1 MRCLLFYDITNDR
14 IRAKIAD
21 ACLDY
26 GLDRVQ
32 YSVFTGLLS
41 RNLQEELFL
50 KVTALLGDK
59 EGHIVLLPICQK
71 DWQGRE
77 EKGEMPTP
85 FLRTG

>member
-14 IRAKIAD
+14 IRTKIAD

-32 YSVFTGLLS
+32 YSVFTGSIS

-50 KVTALLGDK
+50 KVMDLLGD
-59 EGHIVLLPICQK
+59 EAGHILLTPVCQK
-71 DWQGRE
+71 DWHNRSAH
-77 EKGEMPTP
+77 GEMPP
-85 FLRTG
+85 AALRIG

>member
-32 YSVFTGLLS
+32 YSVFTGRLS

-50 KVTALLGDK
+50 KVTALLGDQA
-59 EGHIVLLPICQK
+59 GSIVLLPICQK
-71 DWQGRE
+71 DWQARA
-77 EKGEMPTP
+77 EKGEMPAP

>member
-41 RNLQEELFL
+41 RNMQEELFL
-50 KVTALLGDK
+50 KITNLLGDE
-59 EGHIVLLPICQK
+59 EGHILLTPICQN
-71 DWQGRE
+71 DWQKRA

>member
-14 IRAKIAD
+14 IRTKIAD

-50 KVTALLGDK
+50 KTTTLLGDT
-59 EGHIVLLPICQK
+59 EGSIVLLPICQR
-71 DWQGRE
+71 DWQARQ
-77 EKGEMPTP
+77 EKGEMPAP

>member
-1 MRCLLFYDITNDR
+1 MRCLLFYDIANDR

-50 KVTALLGDK
+50 KATALLGDK
-59 EGHIVLLPICQK
+59 EGSIVLLPICQK
-71 DWQGRE
+71 DWQARA
-77 EKGEMPTP
+77 EKGEMPAP